1 MKNIRTRVTI
11 AHRFLVYLNMIRRL
25 FDIISERT
33 MRRPD
38 AVMFGAKEGG
48 AWRTYKSAD
57 VWDKAKKLCGGL
69 LTLDIRNTILVPDQ
83 QEKIAIISPNRPEW
97 LITDCAV
104 QMTGGVLTPLY
115 PTISPHEMEYILK
128 EADVRI
134 VFVADQELYERF
146 KPAFDNTSTIQHVY
160 SFDKINGV
168 AHWEELISKKLEP
181 DQSVI
186 DRISEDTLATI
197 IYTSGTTGNPK
208 GVMLSHKNIVSNV
221 FDSMPVFTFAEEG
234 SRTLSFL
241 PLNHIFERTVSY
253 IYIDAGLSIYYAESM
268 ETIGD
273 NLKEVK
279 PLVFTTVPRLLEK
292 VYEKILAKGMDLTG
306 IKRFLFFW
314 ALKLG
319 FKYDNVD
326 KGSLWYRLQL
336 SLANKLIF
344 SKWREAL
351 GSNVKAIVTG
361 SAPCQPRLIRVFT
374 AARIIIMEG
383 YGLTETSPVVSVN
396 RFESDDR
403 RIGTI
408 GPLIDNVTVKI
419 AKDGELWCKGNNIMM
434 GYYKH
439 PELTDEVM
447 TSDGWLKTGDIGE
460 WVEDRFLKI
469 TDRKKEI
476 FKTSG
481 GKYVAPQ
488 VIENKLKESR
498 FIEQL
503 IVLGANEKFVSTLL
517 VPSFASMRDW
527 LKSKDM
533 KAPESNEALIA
544 MPEVIDRVQ
553 REIDKYNPLFSHP
566 EQVKRFVLLP
576 QEWTIDTGEL
586 TPSLKIKRK
595 VIMSKYDDEIK
606 SIYGSKDY

>member
-1 MKNIRTRVTI
+1 
-11 AHRFLVYLNMIRRL
+11 MITRL
-25 FDIISERT
+25 FDIVSKRAEEQ
-33 MRRPD
+33 P
-38 AVMFGAKEGG
+38 ASVLFAAKEQGS
-48 AWRTYKSAD
+48 WRTYNSAE
-57 VWDKAKKLCGGL
+57 VWDKARKLSGGIQSL
-69 LTLDIRNTILVPDQ
+69 NIRNAVLEPDE

-97 LITDCAV
+97 LITDIAT
-104 QMTGGVLTPLY
+104 QMSGAVLTPLY
-115 PTISPHEMEYILK
+115 PTISPNEMEYILK
-128 EADVRI
+128 EAEVRI
-134 VFVADQELYERF
+134 IFIADKELYERF
-146 KPAFDNTSTIQHVY
+146 KGAFDNTPSVAHIY
-160 SFDKINGV
+160 SFDKIDGV
-168 AHWEELISKKLEP
+168 SHWEELIAKDLQP
-181 DQSVI
+181 DRSVI
-186 DRISEDTLATI
+186 DRITEETLATI

-221 FDSMPVFTFAEEG
+221 YDSMPAFSFAEVG
-234 SRTLSFL
+234 AKTLSFL

-268 ETIGD
+268 DTIGD
-273 NLKEVK
+273 NLREVK

-292 VYEKILAKGMDLTG
+292 VYEKILAKGMDLKG
-306 IKRFLFFW
+306 IKKALFFW

-319 FKYDNVD
+319 FKFDNHD
-326 KGSLWYRLQL
+326 RGSWWYRLQL
-336 SLANKLIF
+336 AIANKLIF

-351 GSNVKAIVTG
+351 GNNVKAIVTG

-396 RFESDDR
+396 RFESEGR
-403 RIGTI
+403 LIGSIGT
-408 GPLIDNVTVKI
+408 LIDNVEVKI
-419 AKDGELWCKGNNIMM
+419 ADDGEILCKGNNIMM

-439 PELTDEVM
+439 PELTAEVL
-447 TSDGWLKTGDIGE
+447 TKDGWLKTGDIGE
-460 WVEDRFLKI
+460 WVDNKYLKI

-488 VIENKLKESR
+488 VVENKLKESP

-503 IVLGANEKFVSTLL
+503 IVLGAGEKFVSTLI
-517 VPSFASMRDW
+517 VPSFVNLRNW
-527 LKSKDM
+527 LTNKDI
-533 KAPESNEALIA
+533 KPADSDTELIM
-544 MPEVIDRVQ
+544 MPEVIDRIQ

-576 QEWTIDTGEL
+576 TEWTIDSGEL

-595 VIMSKYDDEIK
+595 VIMAKHEEDIR
-606 SIYGSKDY
+606 SIYGSKGY

>member
-1 MKNIRTRVTI
+1 
-11 AHRFLVYLNMIRRL
+11 MITRL
-25 FDIISERT
+25 FDIVSKRAEEQ
-33 MRRPD
+33 P
-38 AVMFGAKEGG
+38 ASVLFAAKEQGS
-48 AWRTYKSAD
+48 WRTYNSAE
-57 VWDKAKKLCGGL
+57 VWDKARKLSGGIQSL
-69 LTLDIRNTILVPDQ
+69 NIRNAVLEPDE

-97 LITDCAV
+97 LITDIAT
-104 QMTGGVLTPLY
+104 QMSGAVLTPLY
-115 PTISPHEMEYILK
+115 PTISPNEMEYILK
-128 EADVRI
+128 EAEVRI
-134 VFVADQELYERF
+134 IFIADKELYERF
-146 KPAFDNTSTIQHVY
+146 KGAFDNTPSVAHIY
-160 SFDKINGV
+160 SFDKIDVVN
-168 AHWEELISKKLEP
+168 HWEELIAKDLQP
-181 DQSVI
+181 DRSVI
-186 DRISEDTLATI
+186 DRITDETLATI

-221 FDSMPVFTFAEEG
+221 YDSMPAFSFAEVG
-234 SRTLSFL
+234 AKTLSFL

-268 ETIGD
+268 DTIGD
-273 NLKEVK
+273 NLREVK

-292 VYEKILAKGMDLTG
+292 VYEKILAKGMDLKG
-306 IKRFLFFW
+306 IKKALFFW

-319 FKYDNVD
+319 FKFDNHD
-326 KGSLWYRLQL
+326 RGSWWYRLQL
-336 SLANKLIF
+336 AIANKLIF

-351 GSNVKAIVTG
+351 GNNVKAIVTG

-396 RFESDDR
+396 RFESEGR
-403 RIGTI
+403 LIGSIGT
-408 GPLIDNVTVKI
+408 LIDNVEVKI
-419 AKDGELWCKGNNIMM
+419 ADDGEILCKGNNIMM

-439 PELTDEVM
+439 PELTAEVL
-447 TSDGWLKTGDIGE
+447 TKDGWLKTGDIGE
-460 WVEDRFLKI
+460 WVDNKYLKI

-488 VIENKLKESR
+488 VVENKLKESP

-503 IVLGANEKFVSTLL
+503 IVLGAGEKFVSTLI
-517 VPSFASMRDW
+517 VPSFVNLRNW
-527 LKSKDM
+527 LTNKDI
-533 KAPESNEALIA
+533 KPADSDTELIK
-544 MPEVIDRVQ
+544 MPEVIDRIQ

-576 QEWTIDTGEL
+576 TEWTIDSGEL

-595 VIMSKYDDEIK
+595 VIMAKHEEDIR
-606 SIYGSKDY
+606 SIYGSKGY